1 MKVAIILQEGTER
14 GESLGRVVHA
24 LLYAQE
30 VHEAGGDARV
40 ILDGAGTLWF
50 SRFEDPEFPYG
61 DLYHAVRDAG
71 LIEGACDYCAGA
83 FGVTESVKASGVP
96 LIGQYH
102 GHPSLVGLIESGY
115 QVITL

>member
-1 MKVAIILQEGTER
+1 MKVAVILQEGTER
-14 GESLGRVVHA
+14 NESLGRAVHA
-24 LLYAQE
+24 LLYAKE
-30 VHEAGGDARV
+30 VHEGGGTARV

-61 DLYHAVRDAG
+61 DLYREVRDAG

-83 FGVTESVKASGVP
+83 FGVKDVVEAGGLP
-96 LIGQYH
+96 LVGQYH
-102 GHPSLVGLIESGY
+102 GHPSLVEKIKGGF